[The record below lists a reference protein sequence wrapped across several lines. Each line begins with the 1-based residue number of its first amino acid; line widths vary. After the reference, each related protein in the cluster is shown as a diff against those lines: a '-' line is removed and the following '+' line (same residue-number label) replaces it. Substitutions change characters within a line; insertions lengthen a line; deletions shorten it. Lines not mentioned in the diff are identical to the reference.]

1 MEARPPRSVR
11 FAPMGTRYPRE
22 RAPHPCV
29 SHPWA
34 QDVRSPGAPTEKIE
48 SATMGAKQ
56 AVQGR
61 SVERLKF
68 FSDAVVAIAMTLLV
82 LPLLESVPEAA
93 ADGKVASE
101 WLGENVSQLIGLFVS
116 FGVVAG
122 FWIRH
127 HQIFERVE
135 RYTYPLIWLS
145 FAWMLSV
152 VFLQVP
158 TALVYALPADRPLI
172 ALYIGTMTFGSAMLT
187 AMAWTIYRHPECQS
201 ADYPMDRGPVIT
213 DATLTGL
220 FMVAL
225 IIGVLIPS
233 INYFGLLVLVLTG
246 PVRRVVVRLLH

>member
-1 MEARPPRSVR
+1 MV
-11 FAPMGTRYPRE
+11 
-22 RAPHPCV
+22 
-29 SHPWA
+29 
-34 QDVRSPGAPTEKIE
+34 
-48 SATMGAKQ
+48 KQ
-56 AVQGR
+56 PLQSR

-93 ADGKVASE
+93 AEGKVASE
-101 WLGENVSQLIGLFVS
+101 WLSENVGQLIGLMVS
-116 FGVVAG
+116 FIVVAG

-135 RYTYPLIWLS
+135 RYTFLLILFS

-187 AMAWTIYRHPECQS
+187 GMA
-201 ADYPMDRGPVIT
+201 
-213 DATLTGL
+213 
-220 FMVAL
+220 
-225 IIGVLIPS
+225 
-233 INYFGLLVLVLTG
+233 
-246 PVRRVVVRLLH
+246 